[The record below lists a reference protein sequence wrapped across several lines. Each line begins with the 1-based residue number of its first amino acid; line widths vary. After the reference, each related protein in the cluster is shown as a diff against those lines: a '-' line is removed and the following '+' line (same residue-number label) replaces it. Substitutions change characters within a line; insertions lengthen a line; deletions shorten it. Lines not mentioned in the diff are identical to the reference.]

1 MDESPKPRVMLF
13 DHTSDDGYK
22 QMLSEFDD
30 RALKKKR
37 EAGTFAHPRHLHSLH
52 AMLVALYAREIGM
65 DVSFVLE
72 EVEMAPGSRRSV
84 VRWKAFVAMVLRAG
98 ELPSTLEGNMDMQ
111 FHGRIFCGLEFHLR
125 YAPRLRKVQS
135 NGKQASCIH
144 G

>member
-1 MDESPKPRVMLF
+1 
-13 DHTSDDGYK
+13 
-22 QMLSEFDD
+22 
-30 RALKKKR
+30 
-37 EAGTFAHPRHLHSLH
+37 
-52 AMLVALYAREIGM
+52 M

-72 EVEMAPGSRRSV
+72 EVDMAPGSRRSV
-84 VRWKAFVAMVLRAG
+84 VRWKAFAAMVLRAG
-98 ELPSTLEGNMDMQ
+98 ELPSTSEGNMDMQ